1 MNNDIQNLVN
11 ELNSTTPKTQMYM
24 IQLCR
29 SAINNL
35 YDLTDTIE
43 ENISSLQ
50 NSVVANTSAISGL
63 QGSIDVINTNLNA
76 YLGRIESL
84 EDKTTNMSKSGVD
97 TAFAE
102 SINVEKGINAGD
114 DIISLGVIKGRS
126 LTAENDNGIGNF
138 HIDDDGDMALY
149 LPPNAGKLITTGN
162 ISEYASGSH
171 LYQHNLILR
180 QSDGNNTQFMFQ
192 PIYKTNNNVIDFA
205 ELAQY
210 LYNNNY
216 RDSNSGAYFTNK
228 PYYNYPF
235 LMFSTNGTNITLLV
249 YTSPTSSPANQT
261 ISIVSDTITQ
271 IF

>member
-63 QGSIDVINTNLNA
+63 QGSIDVINTNLSA
-76 YLGRIESL
+76 YLSRIEAL
-84 EDKTTNMSKSGVD
+84 EDKTTHMSKLENGTKFSNNVNVD
-97 TAFAE
+97 
-102 SINVEKGINAGD
+102 GIITTGD
-114 DIISLGVIKGRS
+114 DIISGGVVKGHS
-126 LTAENDNGIGNF
+126 LMTENDNGVGSF
-138 HIDDDGDMALY
+138 HIDDDGDMSLY

-171 LYQHNLILR
+171 LYQHNLVLR
-180 QSDGNNTQFMFQ
+180 QSGGNNVNFMFQ
-192 PIYKTNNNVIDFA
+192 PIYKTNNNAIDFA
-205 ELAQY
+205 ELATY
-210 LYNNNY
+210 LYNNGNID
-216 RDSNSGAYFTNK
+216 RNSAYYANK
-228 PYYNYPF
+228 PYYNSPF
-235 LMFSTNGTNITLLV
+235 LMYSADGTTIVLLV
-249 YTSPTSSPANQT
+249 YLSTSEVRTQT
-261 ISIVSDTITQ
+261 ITIVSDTITQ